1 MPNVKDVL
9 TMRFVPLRPQTGLA
23 VLRVVTGVTMF
34 LRHGLEKQPANWA
47 AYWVRFAQ
55 NGVDP
60 IGIGP
65 HATLIV
71 TIISDFFCSI
81 LIVLGL
87 GTRWAALWC
96 FGNISVAWAFQ
107 LHFALIARTENGKSG
122 EHILLYLGALV
133 CLVLAGPGAASLD
146 RLLAGRR
153 TETPM
158 IDMLTEQ

>member
-1 MPNVKDVL
+1 MPRVKDVL
-9 TMRFVPLRPQTGLA
+9 SMRFVPLRTQTALA
-23 VLRVVTGVTMF
+23 VLRVVTGLTMF

-81 LIVLGL
+81 LIILGL

-96 FGNISVAWAFQ
+96 LGNIFVAWAFQ
-107 LHFALIARTENGKSG
+107 LHFALIARTDNGKSG
-122 EHILLYLGALV
+122 EHIVLYLGALV
-133 CLVLAGPGAASLD
+133 CLILAGPGAASLD
-146 RLLAGRR
+146 GLLGRNR
-153 TETPM
+153 A
-158 IDMLTEQ
+158 D